1 MADMNVH
8 KNMTKLRRVIK
19 EALNDF
25 FRNGLLT
32 TTTTLIMT
40 LALLCVGIFM
50 VMFLSTN
57 QAIADLKDKIDIVV
71 NFKDSASEA
80 TIQQMK
86 TELMARPKI
95 KSVKYISKEDAL
107 NEFKSR
113 DSVKVEV
120 RDIVSEEDN
129 PLPRGLQIQATELS
143 EYEYVSALTESAI
156 YKPYV
161 DSSSHDDNKDLINN
175 INESTKF
182 VERLGLGL
190 SAFFILVAS
199 LVVFNTV
206 RLAVHFRSK
215 EIEIM
220 RLVGASETYIKTPFL
235 IEGFLYGLSA
245 TIIASALIFISIFV
259 LGELVKSSVVERYVE
274 MISPVYYHEV
284 GFITIVMFM
293 VATVIG
299 LGSSWLSI
307 RRNVKM

>member
-1 MADMNVH
+1 
-8 KNMTKLRRVIK
+8 MTKLRRVVK

-80 TIQQMK
+80 IIQQMK
-86 TELMARPKI
+86 TELMARPTI

-120 RDIVSEEDN
+120 RDIVSSEDN

-143 EYEYVSALTESAI
+143 EYDYVSALTENGI

-235 IEGFLYGLSA
+235 IEGFLYGLFA
-245 TIIASALIFISIFV
+245 TVISSGLIFISIFALEEV
-259 LGELVKSSVVERYVE
+259 VKSSVVERYVN
-274 MISPVYYHEV
+274 MISPVYYREV
-284 GFITIVMFM
+284 GFITLVMFM

-299 LGSSWLSI
+299 LGASWLSI
-307 RRNVKM
+307 RKNVKI